1 LYLPIA
7 DCIDGKGQF
16 ANKVRK
22 FQQEHALTTTG
33 ELDLPTL
40 KALGVRP

>member
-1 LYLPIA
+1 MPIA

-16 ANKVRK
+16 AKKVRQ
-22 FQQEHALTTTG
+22 FQQEHALAMTG
-33 ELDLPTL
+33 ELDWSTL